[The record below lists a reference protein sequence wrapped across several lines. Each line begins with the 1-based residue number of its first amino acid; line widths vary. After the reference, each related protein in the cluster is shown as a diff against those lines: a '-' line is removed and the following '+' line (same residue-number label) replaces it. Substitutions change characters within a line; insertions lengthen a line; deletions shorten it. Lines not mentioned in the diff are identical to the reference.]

1 MDYLKRAKL
10 INKVI
15 EDGHAIIDKM
25 RLISSLSELEELE
38 PIIDKYADFVDEN
51 FGEPSDL
58 DDEKECSLTMSLYVA
73 LDWKRKSLYP
83 ENLDYEPT
91 QVLAKDFMDGF
102 IEELDGESWV
112 QYIGLIQLIFKFLV
126 RFLHHI

>member
-1 MDYLKRAKL
+1 MDYLERAKL

-15 EDGHAIIDKM
+15 EDGHEIIDRM
-25 RLISSLSELEELE
+25 RLISKSSELEELK

-58 DDEKECSLTMSLYVA
+58 DDEKECSLTTSLYVA

-91 QVLAKDFMDGF
+91 QVLAKEFMDGF
-102 IEELDGESWV
+102 IRELDDESWT
-112 QYIGLIQLIFKFLV
+112 
-126 RFLHHI
+126 